1 MKNNKVLIYLLV
13 CFIVLDVIDITSY
26 FDFLNINYK
35 FWSSLIIPLII
46 FYLGVNRF
54 NQYQKDRNLKKDMLY
69 KNILNIQLLSLIE
82 LSTVIYEAYQH
93 KPTPP
98 RLVKVQDEYEPFYII
113 NFKRIEGEVITA
125 LSNCSSYEK
134 DVLSIIHDSRLVL
147 TNASMQDITGSY
159 TEDFYNKLKEIE
171 SNIKND
177 LNI

>member
-1 MKNNKVLIYLLV
+1 MKKNKFLIILLV
-13 CFIVLDVIDITSY
+13 CFAILDVLDITSY
-26 FDFLNINYK
+26 LGFLNINYN

-54 NQYQKDRNLKKDMLY
+54 NQYQKDRNLKKDVLN

-82 LSTVIYEAYQH
+82 LSTSIYEAYQH

-98 RLVKVQDEYEPFYII
+98 RLVKAQDEYEPFYIL
-113 NFKRIEGEVITA
+113 NFKRLEGEVITA
-125 LSNCSSYEK
+125 FSNCSSYEK

-147 TNASMQDITGSY
+147 TNASMQDITGLH
-159 TEDFYNKLKEIE
+159 TKDFYNKLKEIE